1 MKRFWIIFILLIIIH
16 FSHSISVAAPP
27 VPGKKGY
34 QGPRE
39 MYVSPRRV
47 KALIDQG
54 LSKREIYRTS
64 PSTGTN
70 KVIVIPVE
78 FPAGGD
84 DYTGAPSG
92 SMTFYTSTSSIAE
105 LFKDVSEYYNEN
117 SYGLLTVNFDISPN
131 IYPMLNSMDTYG
143 ANGTPQE
150 EWNRYNDLFQDATTE
165 ADSDGVDFSPYESII
180 VFHAGWGEE
189 SDLNGDSPNDIWSAQ
204 ARGFNET
211 LDGKKFTDG
220 IFVPER
226 ENQDGTSLKPF
237 GTICHEYGHQIG
249 LPDLYDSVTGESG
262 NVGYWCL
269 MDSGNWLDDGSTP
282 CHISDWCKIYL
293 DWITPL
299 SLNTD
304 KINLPVNCYEGTDR
318 HVYKINLTVADDPQK
333 EYFLISYHRKI
344 DSDKEIKQEGILIWH
359 IDDSVGSVD
368 DNDVNLNSYD
378 HARVILVPADGSLSN
393 GRGDSGD
400 PWRSGAM
407 FTSPESDAHNGASSG
422 ITIYDFSG
430 EGSSSMRISL
440 TYAEMDDTVKI
451 EKSFSYP
458 NPAKGQIATIRFMS
472 TKPVAER
479 SIKIFTITG
488 ELVKEIPGDDIKI
501 SECPEDYEFVYE
513 SQWDM
518 RNRGGEKVASGIY
531 LYLIDAEGKKK
542 IGKMAIIK

>member
-1 MKRFWIIFILLIIIH
+1 MKKYLILFILFTIISS
-16 FSHSISVAAPP
+16 FSFSFAAPP

-78 FPAGGD
+78 FLVGGD
-84 DYTGAPSG
+84 DYTGEPSG
-92 SMTFYTSTSSIAE
+92 SMTIYTSTSSIAD
-105 LFKDVSEYYNEN
+105 LFEDVSEYYDEN
-117 SYGLLTVNFDISPN
+117 SYGLLTVDFDISPN
-131 IYPMLNSMDTYG
+131 IYPMPHPMDTYG

-150 EWNRYNDLFQDATTE
+150 EWDRYYALFQDATSD
-165 ADSDGVDFSPYESII
+165 ADIDVDFSQYESII
-180 VFHAGWGEE
+180 IFHAGWGEE
-189 SDLNGDSPNDIWSAQ
+189 SDLLGNSPNDIWSAQ

-211 LDGKKFTDG
+211 LDGKNFTDG

-226 ENQDGTSLKPF
+226 EDQDGTSLKPF

-269 MDSGNWLDDGSTP
+269 MDSGNWLDDGNNP

-293 DWITPL
+293 DWITPS

-304 KINLPVNCYEGTDR
+304 KINLPVSYYEGTDR
-318 HVYKINLTVADDPQK
+318 QVYKINLTVADDPQS
-333 EYFLISYHRKI
+333 EYFLVSYHSKTGL
-344 DSDKEIKQEGILIWH
+344 DKEIKQEGLLIWY

-393 GRGDSGD
+393 GLGDSGD
-400 PWRSGAM
+400 PWRSGM
-407 FTSPESDAHNGASSG
+407 TFTSPESDAHNGATSG
-422 ITIYDFSG
+422 ITIYDISG

-472 TKPVAER
+472 TKPVSER

-488 ELVKEIPGDDIKI
+488 ELVKEIPEDDIRI
-501 SECPEDYEFVYE
+501 SERPEDYEFVYE

-542 IGKMAIIK
+542 IGKMAIIR